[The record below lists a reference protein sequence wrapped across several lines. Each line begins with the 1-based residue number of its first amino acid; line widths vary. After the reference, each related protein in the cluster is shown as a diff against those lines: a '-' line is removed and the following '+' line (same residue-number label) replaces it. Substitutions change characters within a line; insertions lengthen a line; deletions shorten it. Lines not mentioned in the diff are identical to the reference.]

1 MSVPKGLFLYFT
13 AALLLAGGGCAR
25 QARPANGFVLDEAD
39 RLFADARFEEARG
52 RYLAI
57 GADDPRNFR
66 ARLRLGEIA
75 LLQNR
80 NPEAE
85 RWLLEAA
92 AIDNSSDEP
101 NRLLAE
107 VYYRSRAFDKS
118 ARYLR
123 RVGAETTASKL
134 IYLSS
139 RPPYQV
145 DGPATVRVTLVATD
159 PLPLVAARVNGSAPA
174 NFLIDTGASEVI
186 LDREFAREVGATEFG
201 TSTGTFA
208 ADQKAEVI
216 QAAVESIAIGEC
228 RVSRVP
234 VHLLPT
240 RRFSGLYRGKRVDG
254 VIGTRFLY
262 LFSAT
267 LDYPKGELELS
278 QPKGADLPAHE
289 SAAIEVPF
297 WIAGDHYL
305 VAAGAVNGRGMLL
318 FVDTGLAGL
327 GFAAPSSTLDIA
339 GISTRPKDRLN
350 GLGGGG
356 TVSAVRFRV
365 DELALGSAVAHQAQG
380 VTGVFPPSLENKFG
394 FRIGGLISHAFFR
407 PYAVTFDFTRML
419 LHLRRPAT
427 D

>member
-13 AALLLAGGGCAR
+13 AVLFLAGGGCAR
-25 QARPANGFVLDEAD
+25 HARPPSGLVLDEAD
-39 RLFADARFEEARG
+39 RLFAGAQFEEARR

-92 AIDNSSDEP
+92 EIGWSEGP

-123 RVGAETTASKL
+123 RVGAEATARKL
-134 IYLSS
+134 TYLSS
-139 RPPYQV
+139 SPPYQV
-145 DGPATVRVTLVATD
+145 DGPPSVRVTLVATD

-186 LDREFAREVGATEFG
+186 LDRQFAREVGATEFG

-216 QAAVESIAIGEC
+216 QAAVESIAIGDC

-240 RRFSGLYRGKRVDG
+240 RRFSGLYKGKRVDG
-254 VIGTRFLY
+254 VIGTKFLY

-278 QPKGADLPAHE
+278 QPKGADLTASE
-289 SAAIEVPF
+289 SAAIDVPF

-305 VAAGAVNGRGMLL
+305 IAAGAVNGRGMLL

-327 GFAAPSSTLDIA
+327 AFAAPSSTLDIA
-339 GISTRPKDRLN
+339 GISTRPEERLD

-356 TVSAVRFRV
+356 KVSAVRFSV
-365 DELALGSAVAHQAQG
+365 DHLALGSAVAHQAKG
-380 VTGVFPPSLENKFG
+380 VTGVFPPSLESKFG